1 MKINPKHNKIVSNAA
16 YELRK
21 ALVAQTIELLK
32 LIGTEVG
39 DDVMFDKIL
48 ILHQRKKNGLTE
60 TIVADQLSYNDSGK
74 APYYILEL
82 GDNLASSLFLSID
95 CLQVVYNEVYK
106 VVSKH

>member
-1 MKINPKHNKIVSNAA
+1 MKINPKHNKIVGNAA

-21 ALVAQTIELLK
+21 VLVEQTIELLK
-32 LIGTEVG
+32 LIGAEVG

-48 ILHQRKKNGLTE
+48 ILHQRKNNGLTE

-74 APYYILEL
+74 APYYILSL
-82 GDNLASSLFLSID
+82 GDNLASSFFLSID

-106 VVSKH
+106 VVRKH